1 MALYSHIYS
10 FNKIQH
16 QFVQV
21 PVLGLRNTND
31 AVSAFSGLHLVG
43 YQDNKKDNYGS
54 MMLYTS
60 EVQECH
66 RRIQAEKLV
75 EKERENNPNLDSDI
89 RGDFLEE
96 VTPKL

>member
-21 PVLGLRNTND
+21 LVLGIRNTND

-43 YQDNKKDNYGS
+43 YQDNNEDNYGS

-60 EVQECH
+60 DIQECH

-75 EKERENNPNLDSDI
+75 EKRE
-89 RGDFLEE
+89 G
-96 VTPKL
+96 K

>member
-1 MALYSHIYS
+1 
-10 FNKIQH
+10 
-16 QFVQV
+16 
-21 PVLGLRNTND
+21 
-31 AVSAFSGLHLVG
+31 
-43 YQDNKKDNYGS
+43 

-75 EKERENNPNLDSDI
+75 EKERENNTNLDSDI